1 MTGIYGTSLEDRTR
15 ERELEAYTNT
25 LDCDDE
31 QPENVIE
38 QHDYNFPSYLNVN
51 KNFVQLIKFM
61 TEQDIINFVY
71 YIAIIADEKNDID
84 TRHWASD
91 QLNVFLNTLLNG
103 YGKS

>member
-1 MTGIYGTSLEDRTR
+1 MTGIYNTSLEDRIR

-31 QPENVIE
+31 QPEKVIE

-51 KNFVQLIKFM
+51 KNFIQLIKFM
-61 TEQDIINFVY
+61 TEQDISNFVH
-71 YIAIIADEKNDID
+71 YISIIADEKNDID

-91 QLNVFLNTLLNG
+91 QLNVFLNGLLNKD
-103 YGKS
+103 KS